1 MKSILTICAL
11 ALSLSQ
17 VARAERIEVQLFD
30 DMSAPEKYDSPIGEC
45 DGITDEERLRECQ
58 SWRTCIARDVD
69 RNRFKFTG
77 SYGKPNKYIVA
88 RAVAA
93 CQAGSPKPSTC
104 HVTVCRFGR
113 Q

>member
-1 MKSILTICAL
+1 MKLILAACAF

-17 VARAERIEVQLFD
+17 LANAERVDMQIYD
-30 DMSAPEKYDSPIGEC
+30 DAFSPSKYDSPIGEC
-45 DGITDEERLRECQ
+45 DGISDEDDLRECK